1 MINKFFKLIN
11 NKFSRIFKFI
21 FFIRYLV
28 LIFSIS
34 TALFLL
40 IPNFFDYNKRE
51 NIIKLELQK
60 NYNVKLNLIK
70 DIEFK
75 TLPTPRLI
83 IKNLESSLASE
94 KIDLISGEL
103 IVFPKLSSIYDFNNL
118 KIKKVIFYKNQLIL
132 DVKNTKVLSKYI
144 AQSKNKIHLNDL
156 KIQLKNLKDNLIN
169 LEKINFSNYG
179 HGKNILTGKAF
190 NQKFKIGLHNNN
202 KEIKFKLLNTGLM
215 FSFKFSEDR
224 NLNHIKGI
232 FKGKILNSNLK
243 SNFVY
248 NYNFLELDKFTFR
261 NKNLSLNSQGKIIL
275 KPYSN
280 INLTSEIIDF
290 NKKIFKNINIDHL
303 FKFKKVIQKIN
314 SKNDFVYKP
323 TKFSGSLI
331 ENLIISTS
339 LAYGRLNISKN
350 FTFEKTDFKCD
361 GNIDILQDYPVLNF
375 HCLMSTKDKKKF
387 LRKLNKDYKNKD
399 KTLDLEV
406 KGRISILNKKIN
418 FEFVNINNTYNASKE
433 DLVYYKKT
441 FEKIILN
448 KGIIEIF
455 DLTKIK
461 NFVKE
466 IS

>member
-21 FFIRYLV
+21 FSIRYLV

-51 NIIKLELQK
+51 NIIKLELQR
-60 NYNVKLNLIK
+60 NYNVKLKRIK

-75 TLPTPRLI
+75 TFPTPRLI
-83 IKNLESSLASE
+83 IKNLEANILSE
-94 KIDLISGEL
+94 KINLINGDL
-103 IVFPKLSSIYDFNNL
+103 IVFPKLVSIYNFNNL
-118 KIKKVIFYKNQLIL
+118 KVKKVIFNKNQLIL
-132 DVKNTKVLSKYI
+132 DVKKIKELSKYI
-144 AQSKNKIHLNDL
+144 THSKNKIHLNDL
-156 KIQLKNLKDNLIN
+156 NIQLKNLNDNLIN
-169 LEKINFSNYG
+169 LEKINFLNYG
-179 HGKNILTGKAF
+179 YGKNVLSGKAF
-190 NQKFKIGLHNNN
+190 NQKFKIRFQNNN
-202 KEIKFKLLNTGLM
+202 KEIKFRLLNTGLM
-215 FSFKFSEDR
+215 FSLKFSENK
-224 NLNHIKGI
+224 NLNNIKGI
-232 FKGKILNSNLK
+232 FKGKILNTNLK

-261 NKNLSLNSQGKIIL
+261 NKNLSLNSQGKIML

-290 NKKIFKNINIDHL
+290 NKKILQNINLDHL
-303 FKFKKVIQKIN
+303 FKFKEVIQRIN
-314 SKNDFVYKP
+314 SKNNFIYKP

-350 FTFEKTDFKCD
+350 FTFEKTDFNCD

-375 HCLMSTKDKKKF
+375 HCLISAKDKKKF
-387 LRKLNKDYKNKD
+387 LSKLNKDYKNKD

-406 KGRISILNKKIN
+406 KGRMSIINKKIN
-418 FEFVNINNTYNASKE
+418 FEFININNTYNASKE

-441 FEKIILN
+441 FESIILN
-448 KGIIEIF
+448 KGILEIF
-455 DLTKIK
+455 DITKIK